1 MAYLLKINTRQFARH
16 FSTLLF
22 VVFIFLYLY
31 YYQSDTLTYVQH
43 VLSNGKTHY
52 NSLVGGIIITVI
64 SYIIVLLQQSFSKVI
79 RRFRFI
85 AFYLPSLFIAFL
97 CDVDEH
103 VSFNFYLLIIGLILY
118 GLVIYWLK
126 GIVKQSNDHY
136 TSNFVDT
143 LLFHLMYLI
152 VLFFSISMIGNNDE
166 KFHYRLR
173 TERCILDKN
182 YDLAIKVGEKSSVA
196 DSSLTML
203 RAFTLNKKHLLGE
216 KLFTYNVVGGS
227 SALLPMDSNSCLL
240 LPQTFVED
248 DMKVRAKH
256 KMSALKYFQRLD
268 ELQVK
273 NKQYVDYLLCAY
285 LLDKRLDDF
294 VRTISRYYTIDNKL
308 PKHYR
313 EALLLYTHTHT
324 TPVIE
329 YHDNV
334 MEADYQDY
342 AKLEKQYSNGITRK
356 NKLKEVFGNTYWYY
370 YQYAIS

>member
-16 FSTLLF
+16 FSTLIF
-22 VVFIFLYLY
+22 VVFIFFYLY

-43 VLSNGKTHY
+43 ILSNGKTHY
-52 NSLVGGIIITVI
+52 NSLVGGVIITVI

-103 VSFNFYLLIIGLILY
+103 VSFNFYLLIIGLLLY
-118 GLVIYWLK
+118 GLVLYWLK
-126 GIVKQSNDHY
+126 GIVKQPNDHH
-136 TSNFVDT
+136 TSNFTDT

-152 VLFFSISMIGNNDE
+152 VLFFSVCMIGNNDE
-166 KFHYRLR
+166 EFHYRLR
-173 TERCILDKN
+173 TERYILEKK
-182 YDLAIKVGEKSSVA
+182 YDLSIKVGEESSVT

-203 RAFTLNKKHLLGE
+203 RAFTLNKKHLLGD
-216 KLFTYNVVGGS
+216 KLFTYNIVGGS
-227 SALLPMDSNSCLL
+227 SVLLPTDSNSCLL

-248 DMKVRAKH
+248 DMKVHAKH

-294 VRTISRYYTIDNKL
+294 ARTISKYYTIDNKL

-313 EALLLYTHTHT
+313 EALLQYTHTHT

-356 NKLKEVFGNTYWYY
+356 NNLKEVFGNTYWYY

>member
-1 MAYLLKINTRQFARH
+1 MAYLLKINRRQFARY
-16 FSTLLF
+16 FCTLFF

-31 YYQSDTLTYVQH
+31 YYQSDTLIYVQH

-52 NSLVGGIIITVI
+52 NSLVGGIIITAI
-64 SYIIVLLQQSFSKVI
+64 SYIIILLQQTFSKVI

-85 AFYLPSLFIAFL
+85 AFYLPSLLIAFL

-103 VSFNFYLLIIGLILY
+103 VSFNFYLLIIGLLLY
-118 GLVIYWLK
+118 GLVLYWLK
-126 GIVKQSNDHY
+126 GIVKQSNDHN
-136 TSNFVDT
+136 TSNFADT
-143 LLFHLMYLI
+143 LLFQLMYLI
-152 VLFFSISMIGNNDE
+152 VLFFSISIIGNNDE
-166 KFHYRLR
+166 EFHYRLR
-173 TERCILDKN
+173 TERYILDKK
-182 YDLAIKVGEKSSVA
+182 YDLAIKVGEKSA
-196 DSSLTML
+196 IANSSLTML
-203 RAFTLNKKHLLGE
+203 RSFALNKKHLLGD
-216 KLFTYNVVGGS
+216 KLFTYNIIGRS
-227 SALLPMDSNSCLL
+227 SVLLPMDSNSCLL

-268 ELQVK
+268 ELRVK

-294 VRTISRYYTIDNKL
+294 VRTIPQYYTIDNKL

-313 EALLLYTHTHT
+313 EALLLYSHTHAK
-324 TPVIE
+324 PAIE

-342 AKLEKQYSNGITRK
+342 VKLEKQYSNGITRK

>member
-1 MAYLLKINTRQFARH
+1 MAYLLKINTRQFARY
-16 FSTLLF
+16 FSTLIF

-43 VLSNGKTHY
+43 ILSNGKTHY
-52 NSLVGGIIITVI
+52 NSLVGGVIITVI

-103 VSFNFYLLIIGLILY
+103 VSFNFYLLIIGLLLY
-118 GLVIYWLK
+118 GLMLYWLK
-126 GIVKQSNDHY
+126 GIVKQPNDHH
-136 TSNFVDT
+136 TSNFTDT

-152 VLFFSISMIGNNDE
+152 VLFFSVCMIGNNDE
-166 KFHYRLR
+166 EFHYRLR
-173 TERCILDKN
+173 TERYILEKK
-182 YDLAIKVGEKSSVA
+182 YDLAIKVGEESSVT

-203 RAFTLNKKHLLGE
+203 RAFTLNKKHLLGD
-216 KLFTYNVVGGS
+216 KLFTYNIVDGS
-227 SALLPMDSNSCLL
+227 SALLPTDSNSCLL

-248 DMKVRAKH
+248 DMKVHAKH

-294 VRTISRYYTIDNKL
+294 ARTISKYYTIDNKL

-313 EALLLYTHTHT
+313 EALLQYTHTHT